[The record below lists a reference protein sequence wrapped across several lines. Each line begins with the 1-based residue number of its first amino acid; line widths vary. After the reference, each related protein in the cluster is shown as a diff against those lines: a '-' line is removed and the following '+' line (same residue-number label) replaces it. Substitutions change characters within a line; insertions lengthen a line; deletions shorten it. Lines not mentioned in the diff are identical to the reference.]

1 VTARR
6 RSLAGAGAGRGPVAV
21 MIRSPRWRVRG
32 LRPAETAR
40 RAARAALEAAP
51 VPPGPAQGVTL
62 VLSDDGELRELNRLW
77 RGKDRPT
84 NVLAFPSGPNWP
96 GRDAALG
103 EVILSF
109 ETLAREAE
117 GAGRPLGHHL
127 SHLVVHGVLH
137 LLGYDH
143 DRPAEARR
151 MEGLEVK
158 LLAGL
163 GISDPYAA
171 PAPSRRAARR

>member
-1 VTARR
+1 MSGGRR
-6 RSLAGAGAGRGPVAV
+6 GRRGAKTGCGPVAV
-21 MIRSPRWRVRG
+21 LVRSPLWRVPG

-40 RAARAALEAAP
+40 RAARAALDAVAASP
-51 VPPGPAQGVTL
+51 DGAAGVTL
-62 VLSDDGELRELNRLW
+62 VLSHDAELRALNRLW

-84 NVLAFPSGPNWP
+84 NVLAFPSGPKWP